1 MPPKRNRT
9 SGKKGTPPVAKRAK
23 SKASEEVDLKEAYLL
38 EHFPCAGK
46 ADLNTQPQ
54 LIDLQLKF
62 IDGGPI
68 YTCPNELLQSTVG
81 LPPRQPGA
89 VANEEQQGL
98 VRRSSG
104 EGSSRMSQA
113 MEEVTAPPSLPTYQ
127 QQPLCSFLMAF
138 TVPITVKGKAV
149 HSCPV
154 CRLEA
159 GTPSSQAPQHR
170 LFPRLSSG

>member
-1 MPPKRNRT
+1 MPPKRKG
-9 SGKKGTPPVAKRAK
+9 SGKKGTPGGKKPKRK
-23 SKASEEVDLKEAYLL
+23 ESEELDLMEAYLL
-38 EHFPCAGK
+38 VNFPCAGK

-54 LIDLQLKF
+54 LIDLQRKF

>member
-1 MPPKRNRT
+1 MPPKRKG
-9 SGKKGTPPVAKRAK
+9 SAKGTPGGKKPK
-23 SKASEEVDLKEAYLL
+23 SEKVDLKDAYLL
-38 EHFPCAGK
+38 VHFPCAGK
-46 ADLNTQPQ
+46 PDLDTKPQ
-54 LIDLQLKF
+54 LIDLQRKY

>member
-1 MPPKRNRT
+1 MPPKRPRS
-9 SGKKGTPPVAKRAK
+9 SGKKGVAKRAK

-38 EHFPCAGK
+38 EHFPCAGEP
-46 ADLNTQPQ
+46 DLEKHPQ
-54 LIDLQLKF
+54 LIDLQLEF
-62 IDGGPI
+62 LDGGPI
-68 YTCPNELLQSTVG
+68 YTCPNERLQQRVG